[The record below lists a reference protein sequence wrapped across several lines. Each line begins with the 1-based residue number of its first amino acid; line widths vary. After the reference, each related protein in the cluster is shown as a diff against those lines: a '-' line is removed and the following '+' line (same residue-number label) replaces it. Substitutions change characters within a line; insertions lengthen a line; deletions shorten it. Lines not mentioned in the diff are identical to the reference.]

1 MVHTMSTPNETPLP
15 EQGAGQPATPPPPGY
30 GSQPD
35 PALPGQPP
43 APPPGYQQPAAG
55 QPYPGQPYPQ
65 PGYQQ
70 QPPPPY
76 QGQQPPSYPGQPGWQ
91 QQPPHQQQQP
101 AGDFSVGMPRDLPK
115 SFRDVMPVDGL
126 GGIFRTD
133 GLPQL
138 LKVSYFLWLATA
150 ALWLFFTFFGFLG
163 ALFMLGSRYWRGE
176 ALVGII
182 TSFVAVALI
191 AAVVVCGMKLKE
203 GRQWARMAL
212 SAIVLIG
219 FVLMALGSNGGGLLG
234 VVAAVLMWLPESTAW
249 LNARAKG
256 QA

>member
-1 MVHTMSTPNETPLP
+1 MSTPNETPRP

-35 PALPGQPP
+35 SPLPGQPP
-43 APPPGYQQPAAG
+43 APPPGYEQPAPPSYQG
-55 QPYPGQPYPQ
+55 QPHQQ

-70 QPPPPY
+70 QPPPY
-76 QGQQPPSYPGQPGWQ
+76 QGQQPPLYPGQPGY
-91 QQPPHQQQQP
+91 QQQP
-101 AGDFSVGMPRDLPK
+101 ADDFSVRMPQDLPK
-115 SFRDVMPVDGL
+115 SFQDVLPVDGL
-126 GGIFRTD
+126 GGIFRAD

-150 ALWLFFTFFGFLG
+150 GLWLFFTFFGFIG
-163 ALFMLGSRYWRGE
+163 SLFMLGSRHWRGE
-176 ALVGII
+176 AIMGII

-191 AAVVVCGMKLKE
+191 AAVVVCAMKLKE

-219 FVLMALGSNGGGLLG
+219 FVLMALGSNGGSLLG
-234 VVAAVLMWLPESTAW
+234 VAAAVLMWLPESTAW

-256 QA
+256 LA